1 MADTPRSMAAYIE
14 AIRAG
19 FVCDRCGRYVGTL
32 SETQYLPPIY
42 PIAFEDIPA
51 DDEARSLVQ
60 FEWHMLGMLR
70 QGKFVL
76 RHPERDGV
84 CVAMHEWAR
93 SEEGD
98 DEDDEGDAD
107 FEAERP

>member
-1 MADTPRSMAAYIE
+1 MADYIE

-19 FVCDRCGRYVGTL
+19 FVCGRCGRYVGAL
-32 SETQYLPPIY
+32 SATQYLPPIY

-70 QGKFVL
+70 SGKFVL
-76 RHPERDGV
+76 RHPERDGI
-84 CVAMHEWAR
+84 CVSMHEWAR
-93 SEEGD
+93 SEES
-98 DEDDEGDAD
+98 DEDAPDLEAD
-107 FEAERP
+107 LS